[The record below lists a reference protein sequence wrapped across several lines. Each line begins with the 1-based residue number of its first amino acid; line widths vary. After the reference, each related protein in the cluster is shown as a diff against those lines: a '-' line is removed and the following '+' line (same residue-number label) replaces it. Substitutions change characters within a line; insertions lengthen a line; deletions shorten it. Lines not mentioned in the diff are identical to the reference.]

1 MKQKEVKVDLVLQ
14 ETNMKYS
21 NKEVDLIHKFMF
33 DLNADPISDLLFE
46 HGYRK
51 RTADSIQKKIDD
63 KNKELEIKELRR
75 KYVENYAKKNPIK
88 YRARTLWN
96 SAYARSKKKG
106 LDFDL
111 TIEWIESRLQEGICS
126 VTGLPFE
133 IKEYSQKGNLEKLS
147 PYAPSL
153 DRIDSD
159 KGYTMDNVQVV
170 LNNYNKFKSDSRT
183 EDSIII
189 ARALVYR
196 TKDMIISK

>member
-1 MKQKEVKVDLVLQ
+1 MR
-14 ETNMKYS
+14 YS
-21 NKEVDLIHKFMF
+21 NKEVDLVHKFMF
-33 DLNADPISDLLFE
+33 DLNAEQISELLTE

-63 KNKELEIKELRR
+63 KNREFDRKEMRR
-75 KYVENYAKKNPIK
+75 KYLENYAKNNPIK
-88 YRARTLWN
+88 YRARTLWT
-96 SAYARSKKKG
+96 SAYYRAKKKG
-106 LDFDL
+106 LEFNL
-111 TIEWIESRLQEGICS
+111 TIEWIQSRLQEGICS

-133 IKEYSQKGNLEKLS
+133 IKEYSKNGNLEKLS

-153 DRIDSD
+153 DRINSD
-159 KGYTMDNVQVV
+159 KGYTEDNVQVV

-196 TKDMIISK
+196 TKDLIISK

>member
-1 MKQKEVKVDLVLQ
+1 MR
-14 ETNMKYS
+14 YS
-21 NKEVDLIHKFMF
+21 NKELNLIHKFMF
-33 DLNADPISDLLFE
+33 DLDANQISELLVE
-46 HGYRK
+46 HGHYKRK
-51 RTADSIQKKIDD
+51 TKSVQKKIDD
-63 KNKELEIKELRR
+63 KNRELERKEMRR
-75 KYVENYAKKNPIK
+75 KYFENYAKNNPIK

-96 SAYARSKKKG
+96 SAYSRSKSKN

-111 TIEWIESRLQEGICS
+111 SIEWVESRLREGICS

-133 IKEYSQKGNLEKLS
+133 IKQYSKNGHLDKLS
-147 PYAPSL
+147 PYAPSI

-159 KGYTMDNVQVV
+159 KGYTMDNTQIV

-196 TKDMIISK
+196 TKDLIVSK